1 MKNFLKKYIGTKI
14 FYKQVFIIIL
24 PIMLQQ
30 LLMNLAGYVDNVMI
44 NSYGGN
50 ANAYNGVNA
59 ANRFI
64 FVCNFIFIGL
74 AACAS
79 IFIAQYFGAK
89 NKDKINESVRLG
101 LIVSLIF
108 GFLCFG
114 AITLFGNNVVNL
126 FVQSEDIRAY
136 GYEYLRYIR
145 YGVILSAI
153 IVTFGTAFRSVGRP
167 KVALINA
174 IIGIVVN
181 VFFNWCMIFG
191 HLGFSPMGAKGA
203 AIATDLSRVAEL
215 VGYVILILFEKKSWF
230 YGCFKKIRISLPL
243 VREYI
248 KRAIPLVF
256 NELLFS
262 IGAVLLAR
270 YCTYKNDT
278 WYNAYAYA
286 QNISELFFIVFAG
299 LGNGTGIIIGSALG
313 NDELDKALE
322 YSFYFKGLAVMMGL
336 IVGVLMIILAPLIA
350 KLFNPSDEVY
360 PLLMSIL
367 RITAICMAIYC
378 YNSVCFF
385 ILRAGGDAVK
395 AFILDQIPTYII
407 SVPIAVIFG
416 INASK
421 LGIGLVAVYALTHI
435 ADFLKIFMANFF
447 VSKKTWLV
455 NITRRVEDK
464 LEANES

>member
-1 MKNFLKKYIGTKI
+1 MKKFFKRYLGTKI
-14 FYKQVFIIIL
+14 FYKQVLVIIV

-64 FVCNFIFIGL
+64 FVCNFIFIAL
-74 AACAS
+74 AASAS
-79 IFIAQYFGAK
+79 IFISQYFGAK

-101 LIVSLIF
+101 LFVSIIF
-108 GFLCFG
+108 GLLCFL
-114 AITLFGNNVVNL
+114 AITLFGKQVVNL
-126 FVQSEDIRAY
+126 FVQSEAIRQY
-136 GYEYLRYIR
+136 GYEYLSYIR

-153 IVTFGTAFRSVGRP
+153 VVALANSFRSVGRP
-167 KVALINA
+167 KVSLIMA
-174 IIGIVVN
+174 IIGIIVN
-181 VFFNWCMIFG
+181 VFFNYCMIFG
-191 HLGFSPMGAKGA
+191 HFGFASMGAKGA

-215 VGYVILILFEKKSWF
+215 VGYIILIIFEKKSWF
-230 YGCFKKIRISLPL
+230 YGCFKRLSIPLPL
-243 VREYI
+243 IREYV
-248 KRAIPLVF
+248 KRVIPLLF
-256 NELLFS
+256 NEVLFS
-262 IGAVLLAR
+262 TGALILAR

-278 WYNAYAYA
+278 WYNAYAYS

-299 LGNGTGIIIGSALG
+299 LGNGTGIVIGAALG

-322 YSFYFKGLAVMMGL
+322 YSYYFKGMAVLMGL
-336 IVGVLMIILAPLIA
+336 TVGLLMLGLSPLIA

-360 PLLMSIL
+360 PLLMSVL
-367 RITAICMAIYC
+367 RVTAVFMAVYC

-395 AFILDQIPTYII
+395 AFILDQVPTYAI
-407 SVPIAVIFG
+407 SVPIAIIFG
-416 INASK
+416 VNASRW
-421 LGIGLVAVYALTHI
+421 GLTLFSVYAMTHI
-435 ADFLKIFMANFF
+435 ADAIKIFIATSF

-455 NITRRVEDK
+455 NITKRVAQE
-464 LEANES
+464 

>member
-1 MKNFLKKYIGTKI
+1 MKKFFKKYIGSKI

-74 AACAS
+74 AACIS

-101 LIVSLIF
+101 LFVSLIF

-114 AITLFGNNVVNL
+114 AISLFGKQVVNL
-126 FVQSEDIRAY
+126 FVQSEEIRAF
-136 GYEYLRYIR
+136 GYEYLKYIR
-145 YGVILSAI
+145 YGVVISA
-153 IVTFGTAFRSVGRP
+153 VMMTLATAFRCVGRP
-167 KVALINA
+167 KVALLNA
-174 IIGIVVN
+174 IIGIAVN

-203 AIATDLSRVAEL
+203 AIATDLSRAAEL
-215 VGYVILILFEKKSWF
+215 AGYVILILFEKKSWF
-230 YGCFKKIRISLPL
+230 YGCFKKIRVSSALI
-243 VREYI
+243 REYI
-248 KRAIPLVF
+248 KRVIPLVF

-313 NDELDKALE
+313 NDELDRALE
-322 YSFYFKGLAVMMGL
+322 YSYYFKGLAIMMGL

-350 KLFNPSDEVY
+350 KLFTPSEEVY
-360 PLLMSIL
+360 PLLMSVL
-367 RITAICMAIYC
+367 RVTSICMAIYC

-385 ILRAGGDAVK
+385 ILRAGGDAIK
-395 AFILDQIPTYII
+395 AFILDQVPTYVI

-416 INASK
+416 MNASK
-421 LGIGLVAVYALTHI
+421 LGITLVAVYALTHI
-435 ADFLKIFMANFF
+435 ADFIKIFMSNIF

-455 NITRRVEDK
+455 NITRRVEEQ
-464 LEANES
+464 LEVYEN

>member
-1 MKNFLKKYIGTKI
+1 MKKFFRKYIGTKI
-14 FYKQVFIIIL
+14 FYKQVFIIII

-44 NSYGGN
+44 NSFGGN

-74 AACAS
+74 AASAS
-79 IFIAQYFGAK
+79 IFIAQYFGAR

-101 LIVSLIF
+101 LGISLIF
-108 GFLCFG
+108 GLICFG
-114 AITLFGNNVVNL
+114 AISLFGKQVVNL
-126 FVQSEDIRAY
+126 FVQAEEIRAY
-136 GYEYLRYIR
+136 GYEYLSYIR
-145 YGVILSAI
+145 YGVVLSALVI
-153 IVTFGTAFRSVGRP
+153 TLATAFRSVGRP
-167 KVALINA
+167 NVALIIA
-174 IIGIVVN
+174 IVGIFVN
-181 VFFNWCMIFG
+181 VFFNYCMIFG

-203 AIATDLSRVAEL
+203 AIATDLSRVVEL
-215 VGYVILILFEKKSWF
+215 LGYIGLMIFEKKSWF
-230 YGCFKKIRISLPL
+230 SGCFRKLTISLSL

-322 YSFYFKGLAVMMGL
+322 YSVYFKGMAIMMGL
-336 IVGVLMIILAPLIA
+336 VVGVLMITLSPLIA
-350 KLFNPSDEVY
+350 KLFRPADEVY
-360 PLLMSIL
+360 PLLMRVLRVTSIF
-367 RITAICMAIYC
+367 MAIYC

-385 ILRAGGDAVK
+385 VLRAGGDAIK
-395 AFILDQIPTYII
+395 AFILDQVPTYII
-407 SVPIAVIFG
+407 SLPIAIIFG

-421 LGIGLVAVYALTHI
+421 LGITLVTVYALTHI
-435 ADFLKIFMANFF
+435 ADLIKIFIANYF
-447 VSKKTWLV
+447 VGKKTWLV
-455 NITRRVEDK
+455 NITRRVE
-464 LEANES
+464 ESLD

>member
-1 MKNFLKKYIGTKI
+1 MKKFFKKFIGTKV

-44 NSYGGN
+44 NSFGGN

-64 FVCNFIFIGL
+64 FVCNFIFIAF
-74 AACAS
+74 AATAS
-79 IFIAQYFGAK
+79 IFVAQYFGAK
-89 NKDKINESVRLG
+89 NKDKINESLRLG
-101 LIVSLIF
+101 LIVSILA
-108 GFLCFG
+108 GLLCFG
-114 AITLFGNNVVNL
+114 AISLFGKQVVNL
-126 FVQSEDIRAY
+126 FVQAEEIRAY
-136 GYEYLRYIR
+136 GYEYLAYIR

-153 IVTFGTAFRSVGRP
+153 VVTFATAFRSVGRP
-167 KVALINA
+167 NVALIIA
-174 IIGIVVN
+174 IGGIFVN

-203 AIATDLSRVAEL
+203 AIATDLSRVVEL
-215 VGYVILILFEKKSWF
+215 VGYIVLIIFEKKSWF
-230 YGCFKKIRISLPL
+230 SGFFKSIKISLAL
-243 VREYI
+243 VREYV
-248 KRAIPLVF
+248 KRAIALVL

-270 YCTYKNDT
+270 YCTYKNDV

-322 YSFYFKGLAVMMGL
+322 YSGYFKGLAIMMGL
-336 IVGVLMIILAPLIA
+336 IVGILMITLSPLIA
-350 KLFNPSDEVY
+350 KLFNPSDDVY
-360 PLLMSIL
+360 PLLMRIL
-367 RITAICMAIYC
+367 RVTSIFMAVYC

-395 AFILDQIPTYII
+395 AFILDQVPTYII
-407 SVPIAVIFG
+407 SVPIAIIFG
-416 INASK
+416 INAAAW
-421 LGIGLVAVYALTHI
+421 GLALPTVYALTHI
-435 ADFLKIFMANFF
+435 ADLIKIFISNYF

-455 NITRRVEDK
+455 NITKRVDK
-464 LEANES
+464 VVD